1 MTNKK
6 SYIKSSRTPSMDGR
20 GTTTV
25 KREVLGQKR
34 PGNTYTSSEK
44 STKQSAT
51 RLSNK

>member
-6 SYIKSSRTPSMDGR
+6 SYIKGSRTPSMDGR

-34 PGNTYTSSEK
+34 SGNTYKSNEK

-51 RLSNK
+51 WPSNK